1 MFNEIGADKFVLLLA
16 MVVFLVAAK
25 RIVRARLV
33 KRRPARPDRPRQAQC
48 ASNPASAEVPH
59 ASAKHPPRA
68 TIHHRVLELVEL
80 FAAAV
85 FLIVGGAKLLGVP
98 DMVKLFQAIGI
109 GQWLR
114 FVTGTIEVGCAV
126 LLLVPV
132 LSGASALVLWAVMAI
147 ASLIELFVLRRPP
160 AAAMVCLAA
169 HGYIAWGRR
178 GWARR
183 FVHAKHTA
191 PGRRETG
198 EVRKRRSRSGGQ
210 RLFSPVA
217 RKASLEPE
225 LRGVQRRFDHMNSAG
240 EYFGGDRG
248 SHNRKA

>member
-25 RIVRARLV
+25 RIVRAELV
-33 KRRPARPDRPRQAQC
+33 RRRPAQPDRPRQEQYAANAAC
-48 ASNPASAEVPH
+48 AEVPH
-59 ASAKHPPRA
+59 ASTKHPPRA
-68 TIHHRVLELVEL
+68 TIHHRALELVEL

-132 LSGASALVLWAVMAI
+132 LSGASAMVLWAVMAI
-147 ASLIELFVLRRPP
+147 ASLVELFVLRRPP
-160 AAAMVCLAA
+160 AAAMICLAA

-183 FVHAKHTA
+183 FVHANHTV
-191 PGRRETG
+191 PGGRVTAG
-198 EVRKRRSRSGGQ
+198 VRKRWPRSADQRRS
-210 RLFSPVA
+210 SPA
-217 RKASLEPE
+217 AGEATLEP
-225 LRGVQRRFDHMNSAG
+225 DAG
-240 EYFGGDRG
+240 
-248 SHNRKA
+248 

>member
-1 MFNEIGADKFVLLLA
+1 MFNEIGADKFALLIA
-16 MVVFLVAAK
+16 IVVFLVAAK
-25 RIVRARLV
+25 SIVRAKLV
-33 KRRPARPDRPRQAQC
+33 RRRPAQPARPRQEQC
-48 ASNPASAEVPH
+48 ASNPACAEVPH
-59 ASAKHPPRA
+59 ASAEHPPRP

-80 FAAAV
+80 LAAAV

-160 AAAMVCLAA
+160 AAAMICLAA

-183 FVHAKHTA
+183 FVHAKHSVA
-191 PGRRETG
+191 GRRETG
-198 EVRKRRSRSGGQ
+198 EVRKQRPRSAGQ
-210 RLFSPVA
+210 WRFSPVA
-217 RKASLEPE
+217 REATLEPD
-225 LRGVQRRFDHMNSAG
+225 LRGVQRRFDLMNSAG
-240 EYFGGDRG
+240 EYFGGDCE

>member
-25 RIVRARLV
+25 RIVRAKLV
-33 KRRPARPDRPRQAQC
+33 RRRSAQPDRPRREQC
-48 ASNPASAEVPH
+48 ASPACAEVPH

-183 FVHAKHTA
+183 FVHAKHTV

-198 EVRKRRSRSGGQ
+198 EVRKRRPRSAGQ
-210 RLFSPVA
+210 RRFSPVA
-217 RKASLEPE
+217 RKATLEPE
-225 LRGVQRRFDHMNSAG
+225 LRGVQRRFDLMNSAG
-240 EYFGGDRG
+240 EYFGGDRE